1 MSAPLKPTD
10 TDKLI
15 ELQEQCDHCK
25 EAIIHETHVEL
36 RHEMQAVC
44 EKCQKVRIRVPEL
57 MELRRKLE
65 AFNAEMD
72 AKV

>member
-1 MSAPLKPTD
+1 MPAQLKPSD

-25 EAIIHETHVEL
+25 EAIIHETQVEL